1 MKFSFN
7 DGPLLCQGCGEEAV
21 GEHDL
26 YTGSLPVTI
35 AGTIIV
41 ADTLVGLDVYHS
53 DDPMLASPHFHP
65 ATALC
70 AFCLLM
76 TGPPVPGRWYDVDM
90 KGQS

>member
-1 MKFSFN
+1 MKFTFN

-35 AGTIIV
+35 AGTM
-41 ADTLVGLDVYHS
+41 AGLDVYYS
-53 DDPMLASPHFHP
+53 DDPMLTSPHFHP

-76 TGPPVPGRWYDVDM
+76 TVPPVPGRWYDVDV